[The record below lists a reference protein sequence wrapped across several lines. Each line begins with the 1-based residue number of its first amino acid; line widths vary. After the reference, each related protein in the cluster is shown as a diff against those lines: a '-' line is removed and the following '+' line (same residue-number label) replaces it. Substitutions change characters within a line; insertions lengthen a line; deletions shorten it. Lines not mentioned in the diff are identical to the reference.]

1 MKNIADTLMKT
12 LLMAVLLM
20 GIFGISNEQHTAS
33 AAGKSDIAPNTSKH
47 TLNIA
52 HRGASGYA
60 PENTMAAFD
69 KALEMKA
76 DYIEIDVQLSKDGE
90 VVLMHDAMV
99 DRTTDGSGRI
109 DAFTLEELRRLD
121 AGNWFGPQFVGE
133 QIPTL
138 EEVLDAY
145 RGKIGILI
153 EIKNASQHPGIEE
166 KIAGALEE
174 RNMDKPNNGKIIVQ
188 SFDHGSIARFNALLP
203 NVDTGVLVGYDA
215 EGISDAQLAQFSTY
229 ADYVNPNHQMVDADL
244 VSRIH
249 DYGMQIAPYTI
260 NDQSRINELMDYGVD
275 GIISDY
281 PDLVGHNSALHYN

>member
-1 MKNIADTLMKT
+1 MKT

>member
-109 DAFTLEELRRLD
+109 DAFTLEELRQLD
-121 AGNWFGPQFVGE
+121 AGNWFGPQFAGE

-229 ADYVNPNHQMVDADL
+229 ADYVNPNHQMVDAGL

>member
-1 MKNIADTLMKT
+1 MKNFADTLVKT
-12 LLMAVLLM
+12 LLTIVLLI
-20 GIFGISNEQHTAS
+20 GALVVSNGQHTVS
-33 AAGKSDIAPNTSKH
+33 AAGKSGMADHASKH

-76 DYIEIDVQLSKDGE
+76 DYIEIDIQLSRDGE

-109 DAFTLEELRRLD
+109 DAFTLEELKQLD
-121 AGNWFGPQFVGE
+121 AGSWFGPQYAGE

-138 EEVLDAY
+138 EEILDAY
-145 RGKIGILI
+145 RGKTGILI
-153 EIKNASQHPGIEE
+153 EIKNPSQHPGIEE
-166 KIAGALEE
+166 RLAAALEE
-174 RNMDKPNNGKIIVQ
+174 RSMDKPNNGKIIVQ
-188 SFDHGSIARFNALLP
+188 SFDHGSIEYFNELLP
-203 NVDTGVLVGYDA
+203 NVTTGVLVGYDA
-215 EGISDAQLAQFSTY
+215 EGISDEQLAQFSTY
-229 ADYVNPNHQMVDADL
+229 ADYVNPNHQMVDENL
-244 VSRIH
+244 VSQIH
-249 DYGMQIAPYTI
+249 HHGMKIAPYTI

>member
-1 MKNIADTLMKT
+1 MKNFAGTLRKT
-12 LLMAVLLM
+12 LLMALLLVALL
-20 GIFGISNEQHTAS
+20 GISNGQDAVS
-33 AAGKSDIAPNTSKH
+33 AAGKNNISQNAAQH
-47 TLNIA
+47 TMNIA

-76 DYIEIDVQLSKDGE
+76 DYIEIDVQLSEDGE
-90 VVLMHDAMV
+90 VVLMHDAMI
-99 DRTTDGSGRI
+99 DRTTDGSGSV
-109 DAFTLEELRRLD
+109 DDYTLEELKQLD
-121 AGNWFGPQFVGE
+121 AGSWFGPQFAGE

-138 EEVLDAY
+138 EEVLDTY

-166 KIAGALEE
+166 EIAAALEE
-174 RNMDKPNNGKIIVQ
+174 KNMDKPNNGKTIVQ
-188 SFDHGSIARFNALLP
+188 SFDHGSIAHFNALLP
-203 NVDTGVLVGYDA
+203 NVDTGVLVGYNA

-229 ADYVNPNHQMVDADL
+229 ADYVNPNHQMVDTDL

>member
-1 MKNIADTLMKT
+1 MKNFAGTLRKT
-12 LLMAVLLM
+12 LLMALLLV
-20 GIFGISNEQHTAS
+20 GLLGISNGQDAVS
-33 AAGKSDIAPNTSKH
+33 AAGKNNISQNAAQH
-47 TLNIA
+47 TMNIA

-90 VVLMHDAMV
+90 VVLMHDGMI
-99 DRTTDGSGRI
+99 DRTTDGSGSV
-109 DAFTLEELRRLD
+109 DDYTLEELKQLD
-121 AGNWFGPQFVGE
+121 AGSWFGPQFAGE

-138 EEVLDAY
+138 EEVLDTY

-153 EIKNASQHPGIEE
+153 EIKNAAQHPGIEE
-166 KIAGALEE
+166 KVAAALEK

-188 SFDHGSIARFNALLP
+188 SFDHGSIAHFNALLP
-203 NVDTGVLVGYDA
+203 NVDTGVLVGYNA
-215 EGISDAQLAQFSTY
+215 EGISDAQLAQFATY
-229 ADYVNPNHQMVDADL
+229 ADYVNPNHQMADTDL

-260 NDQSRINELMDYGVD
+260 NDQSRINELMEYGVD

-281 PDLVGHNSALHYN
+281 PDLVGHSSAPHYN

>member
-1 MKNIADTLMKT
+1 MKNFAGTLRKT
-12 LLMAVLLM
+12 LLMALLLVALL
-20 GIFGISNEQHTAS
+20 GISNGQDAVS
-33 AAGKSDIAPNTSKH
+33 AAGKNNISQNAAQH
-47 TLNIA
+47 TMNIA

-76 DYIEIDVQLSKDGE
+76 DYIEIDVQLSEDGE
-90 VVLMHDAMV
+90 VVLMHDGMI
-99 DRTTDGSGRI
+99 DRTTDGSGSV
-109 DAFTLEELRRLD
+109 DDYTLEELKQLD
-121 AGNWFGPQFVGE
+121 AGSWFGPQFAGE

-138 EEVLDAY
+138 EEVLDTY

-166 KIAGALEE
+166 EIAGALEE

-203 NVDTGVLVGYDA
+203 NVDTGVLMGYNA
-215 EGISDAQLAQFSTY
+215 EGISDAQLAQFATY

-244 VSRIH
+244 VNRIH
-249 DYGMQIAPYTI
+249 DYGMRIAPYTI
-260 NDQSRINELMDYGVD
+260 NDQSRINELMENGVD

-281 PDLVGHNSALHYN
+281 PDLVGHGNAPQYN